1 MRKLPDPHHRH
12 RFPVAIIAHAVWLY
26 HTFALSRRDVELRLA
41 ERGIIVSY
49 ETVRTWCAK
58 FAQRFANGLRRRR
71 PGDRW
76 HLDAVFIRIRGTIHY
91 LWRAVDQDGNTLDIL
106 VQSRRNR
113 RQSASSRSC

>member
-49 ETVRTWCAK
+49 GIVRLTDADRTAGK
-58 FAQRFANGLRRRR
+58 KRRR
-71 PGDRW
+71 GCDQ
-76 HLDAVFIRIRGTIHY
+76 AA
-91 LWRAVDQDGNTLDIL
+91 WRTHVSCCQP
-106 VQSRRNR
+106 
-113 RQSASSRSC
+113 RQAAARAAQ